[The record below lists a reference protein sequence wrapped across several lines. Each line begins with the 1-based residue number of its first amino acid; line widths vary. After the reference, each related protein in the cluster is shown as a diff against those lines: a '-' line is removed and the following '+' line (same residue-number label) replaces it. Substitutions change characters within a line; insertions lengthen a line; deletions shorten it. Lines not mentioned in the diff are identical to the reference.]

1 VTSVPWR
8 RCVKCSTAF
17 IHINAK
23 WQRVCDSCLSH
34 CADCSCELTPETGRS
49 KRRVRKCDACRRRT
63 RSLADL
69 KTTDRHAYEKE
80 LARLRIKNAVRY
92 RVATKFTDVSSSY
105 EMELR
110 QSARR
115 CAICDEMLT
124 ADRHVDHIVPVELG
138 GTHTRDNLRVTC
150 PKCNLSRP
158 RDYSDIGEFQ
168 MNLWMGS
175 DASAQRLALH
185 ANRTARIDRTCTQCG
200 RPEAVPDGRVWKR
213 DMVCFDCRGKH
224 VRTGPSRK
232 RAGGKP
238 RPKKMRYDGKYD
250 IDTVVRLRQA
260 GYGYKRIAAHLEIS
274 RGQARELVQ
283 RAIAIGLVA
292 A

>member
-1 VTSVPWR
+1 MVPWR
-8 RCVKCSTAF
+8 RCRICSTAF
-17 IHINAK
+17 INAK
-23 WQRVCDSCLSH
+23 YQKTCEHCFSH
-34 CADCSCELTPETGRS
+34 CVECGGALIRDREQPNRLRKCDEC
-49 KRRVRKCDACRRRT
+49 RVRKS
-63 RSLADL
+63 SLTDL
-69 KTTDRHAYEKE
+69 KVKDPIAYEKE
-80 LARLRIKNAVRY
+80 LSRLRLKNAMRY

-105 EMELR
+105 EMNLR

-124 ADRHVDHIVPVELG
+124 AHRHVDHIVPVELG

-200 RPEAVPDGRVWKR
+200 RPDAVPESRVWRK

-224 VRTGPSRK
+224 VRSGPSRK
-232 RAGGKP
+232 REGGKP
-238 RPKKMRYDGKYD
+238 RPTKMRYDGKYD
-250 IDTVVRLRQA
+250 MDTVVRLRQA
-260 GYGYKRIAAHLEIS
+260 GYGYKRIAAQLEID
-274 RGQARELVQ
+274 RGRARELVK
-283 RAIAIGLVA
+283 RAIAIGLVEA
-292 A
+292 